1 MLLETYCEP
10 DGVAV
15 FVFAAGCTVV
25 VVALGDGL
33 VSTAAFGA
41 SALSAGGVT
50 LSAAGV
56 SLAGDADTVGD
67 GNGFVPA
74 GTLSSTEREPVNA
87 GSDKTIAININ
98 VAAAPMPIFASSVC
112 VPRGPKAVLEIE
124 FVKSAPASALPG

>member
-1 MLLETYCEP
+1 LLLETYCEP

-15 FVFAAGCTVV
+15 FVFAAGCTVI
-25 VVALGDGL
+25 VALGDGL

-41 SALSAGGVT
+41 SALLAGGVM

-67 GNGFVPA
+67 GKGFVPA
-74 GTLSSTEREPVNA
+74 GTLSRTEREPVNA